1 MSDEDDP
8 KGLFTFY
15 KEQEAE
21 NPHPPPPPK
30 QRNKRKKK
38 KRSQQPLP
46 KLPPPSPQPTP
57 PQQQDSYQHFL
68 KNVVMQ
74 HGRKD
79 YLKAE
84 MELLVCPRVK
94 TEPIAPKQPA
104 PN

>member
-1 MSDEDDP
+1 MSEEEDP

-21 NPHPPPPPK
+21 NPPPPPPK

-38 KRSQQPLP
+38 KRSQKALP
-46 KLPPPSPQPTP
+46 KLPPPSPPP
-57 PQQQDSYQHFL
+57 PPLPQQEDSYQHFL

-74 HGRKD
+74 HGKKD

-94 TEPIAPKQPA
+94 TEPIAPKQAA